1 METRRAGVDHHGQT
15 LTSRYR
21 SRVTETEGA
30 AGTPFEY
37 RTGGDDD
44 VSVHRIGTNGP
55 QTGTIGPRPAHVLF
69 WLSDGHAVV
78 TADTGDRWEVGP
90 GRPVMLSAP
99 VAYAFDT
106 DATRMTLLHLTPA
119 FLDAVAARTSDDG
132 AAGEPWEFVQPEA
145 SDIRLEP
152 LRALLREVT
161 AQILDPDLPQADRQ
175 GVNRRVAKVVL
186 STFTR
191 SRADVE
197 NRLRRAVRFVHDQA
211 ADDITVGDIAVAAG
225 LSERGIQD
233 LFRRTLDV
241 TPMRYLREVR
251 LDRVHLDLQARPARG
266 VVTVQDAAR
275 RWQFMHLGRFA
286 ASYRDRFG
294 ESPHETVDRA
304 GSGRSHRD

>member
-1 METRRAGVDHHGQT
+1 
-15 LTSRYR
+15 
-21 SRVTETEGA
+21 VTDTEDA
-30 AGTPFEY
+30 AGRPFEY

-44 VSVHRIGTNGP
+44 VSVQLVGTNGP
-55 QTGTIGPRPAHVLF
+55 QSGTIGPRPAHVLF

-99 VAYAFDT
+99 VAYAFET

-119 FLDAVAARTSDDG
+119 YLDAVAARTSDD
-132 AAGEPWEFVQPEA
+132 AAAADPWEFVQPEA

-161 AQILDPDLPQADRQ
+161 AQILDPDLPPPDRQ
-175 GVNRRVAKVVL
+175 SVNRRLAKVVL

-197 NRLRRAVRFVHDQA
+197 NRLRRAVRFVHDRA
-211 ADDITVGDIAVAAG
+211 ADDVTVGDIADAAG

-233 LFRRTLDV
+233 LLRRTLDV

-251 LDRVHLDLQARPARG
+251 LDRVHLELQARPARG
-266 VVTVQDAAR
+266 VVTVQDVAR

-294 ESPHETVDRA
+294 ESPRETIDRA